1 MRLDTIKL
9 LEENIGRKLYNINCS
24 NIFSHLSPRIM
35 EMKAKINK
43 WDLLKLKSFF
53 TAKETI
59 RKIKR
64 QHTDWEKT
72 FADDVSNEGL
82 VSRIYKQL
90 T

>member
-1 MRLDTIKL
+1 
-9 LEENIGRKLYNINCS
+9 
-24 NIFSHLSPRIM
+24 M